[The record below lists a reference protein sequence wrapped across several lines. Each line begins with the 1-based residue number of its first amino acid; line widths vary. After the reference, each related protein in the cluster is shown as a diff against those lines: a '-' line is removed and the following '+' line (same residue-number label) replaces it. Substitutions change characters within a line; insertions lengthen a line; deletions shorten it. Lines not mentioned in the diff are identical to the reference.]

1 LPIQFFTNQQSDEA
15 CRSCRSLFHSSLFN
29 KADRFRGGPQGVRQE
44 PPIDQRRLVTSPSFE
59 RRWSGRSAIDRE
71 RHFPVQLNVQR
82 GEFAVKQLSLTEARA
97 KLSRLVAE
105 VDKGNGPIAIAQ
117 RSKVKALLVDPE
129 RHGRMEEELA
139 HYRSRSRQSPL
150 KLRGS
155 MTLTGDLDEALQDL
169 KREREQSLQGVIAAL
184 K

>member
-1 LPIQFFTNQQSDEA
+1 M
-15 CRSCRSLFHSSLFN
+15 
-29 KADRFRGGPQGVRQE
+29 
-44 PPIDQRRLVTSPSFE
+44 
-59 RRWSGRSAIDRE
+59 
-71 RHFPVQLNVQR
+71 
-82 GEFAVKQLSLTEARA
+82 KQLSLSEARA
-97 KLSRLVAE
+97 KLSSLVAE

-129 RHGRMEEELA
+129 WHDQVEEELA
-139 HYRSRSRQSPL
+139 HYRTRLRQSPL

-169 KREREQSLQGVIAAL
+169 KKEREQSLQGVIAAL